1 MKRAI
6 KVRELDM
13 GDVVIFG
20 MGTRRTVLSCEPSAI
35 DPVYLIRFE
44 EGDPPQ
50 IAKGPDETVMI
61 EV

>member
-1 MKRAI
+1 MKRAV
-6 KVRELDM
+6 KVRTLDE

-20 MGTRRTVLSCEPSAI
+20 MNTRRTVVSCEPSAV

-44 EGDPPQ
+44 EEDGLL
-50 IAKGPDETVMI
+50 AKGPDEDVLI